1 MRRSLILVVMH
12 SMKNCTVA
20 LSLMF
25 LVACTQPA
33 EPIRQTVAQKTETVL
48 PGKFQDLPLNIQN
61 RILKLFDNELP
72 ASNIESFNSTDVIE
86 ESTSSRRIIFTL
98 KENDMYF
105 IYYEHGGIGL
115 HNHLVGI
122 SPNNVEGDPDLNVSI
137 DRTYED
143 LAQVRIALSKIEF
156 SNSDEY

>member
-1 MRRSLILVVMH
+1 
-12 SMKNCTVA
+12 
-20 LSLMF
+20 
-25 LVACTQPA
+25 
-33 EPIRQTVAQKTETVL
+33 
-48 PGKFQDLPLNIQN
+48 
-61 RILKLFDNELP
+61 
-72 ASNIESFNSTDVIE
+72 
-86 ESTSSRRIIFTL
+86 
-98 KENDMYF
+98 MYF